1 MAIKYSSL
9 ENHYREGTI
18 ERVRNM
24 GLTARDQA
32 WVAREKLHGANFSF
46 VLKNNEIN
54 GHKSVSCEFHT
65 RNTKLNLHDSFH
77 GFLDIH
83 KKYASRL
90 RDIFLEIQ
98 SKYSTPVQVQVFGE
112 LIGPSVCKGLK
123 VNYGPENDFAG
134 FDIAVIFENGD
145 SVYLDDVFVDMLFIL
160 SEIPTAPL
168 LGTGT
173 FDDLAKLPRNFKS
186 KYLEVD
192 GDNEAEGFVLKPVYP
207 AHLPNGSRVIFKFK
221 SDRFSERKQ
230 QKVKKAV
237 PDMSEGDADKLMT
250 MSAYINPGRI
260 DAVMSKEIFTI
271 KDFGKVQGLV
281 AKDAL
286 EDIEKDGLS
295 FEFDDKK
302 RVMKDFQAE
311 VAKELRPIWNS
322 LF

>member
-1 MAIKYSSL
+1 MAIKYSSI

-24 GLTARDQA
+24 GLTSSEVA

-46 VLKNNEIN
+46 VLSNQNVN
-54 GHKSVSCEFHT
+54 GNTSVTCEFHT
-65 RNTKLNLHDSFH
+65 RNTKLELMSSFH

-98 SKYSTPVQVQVFGE
+98 SKYSTPVKVQVFGE
-112 LIGPSVCKGLK
+112 LIGPAVCKGLK
-123 VNYGPENDFAG
+123 VNYGPENDFVG
-134 FDIAVIFENGD
+134 FDIAVLFENGE
-145 SVYLDDVFVDMLFIL
+145 SIYLDDVFVDMLFTL
-160 SEIPTAPL
+160 SHIPTAPL

-186 KYLEVD
+186 KYIEVD

-207 AHLPNGSRVIFKFK
+207 AKLPNGSRVIFKFK

-230 QKVKKAV
+230 TKVKKVV
-237 PDMSEGDADKLMT
+237 PNMSESDADKLLT
-250 MSAYINPGRI
+250 MSAYINQARI
-260 DAVMSKEIFTI
+260 DAVMSKENFTVR
-271 KDFGKVQGLV
+271 DFGRVQGLV

-295 FEFDDKK
+295 FEFDDKR
-302 RVMKDFQAE
+302 RVLKDFQAE
-311 VAKELRPIWNS
+311 IAKELRPIWNS
-322 LF
+322 IF